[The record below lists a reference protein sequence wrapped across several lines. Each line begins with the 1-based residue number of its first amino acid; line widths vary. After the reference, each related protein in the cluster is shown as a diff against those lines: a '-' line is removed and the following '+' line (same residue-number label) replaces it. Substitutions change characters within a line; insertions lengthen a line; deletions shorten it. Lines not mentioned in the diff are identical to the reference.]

1 MVIDRIE
8 NGYAVIEN
16 EGIMLDIPISQLPD
30 GVKEGDVLTFE
41 NGIYFRDELAA
52 AEHREKISARLE
64 NLFNKD

>member
-16 EGIMLDIPISQLPD
+16 EGIMLDIPLSQLPD
-30 GVKEGDVLTFE
+30 GVKEGDMLTFE

-52 AEHREKISARLE
+52 AEHRKKISAKLE
-64 NLFNKD
+64 NLFKRK

>member
-16 EGIMLDIPISQLPD
+16 EGIMLDIPLSQLPD
-30 GVKEGDVLTFE
+30 NIREGDVLNFE

-52 AEHREKISARLE
+52 AEQREKISARLE